1 MMALLEIEQLS
12 VRYGGNHALQLDGM
26 ALQAGTLT
34 GVVGGNGA
42 GKSTLVN
49 SLLNW
54 SRGRPRIT
62 GTVRLNGVDI
72 SRLPPAER
80 ARLGLLLVPEGS
92 GVFYNMTVEEN
103 LRSVLPPPDRESRSI
118 FTIAQVLEM
127 FPRLGERM
135 HHAGSA
141 LSGGERQMLALSRA
155 LLAGPRILLLDEPSI
170 GLAPQLVLTLLKT
183 VRRLVD
189 EGLTVLL
196 VEQNVRAA
204 LEVVDHL
211 YLFERGRLL
220 AGGTPDEMRNH
231 PQLIEAYLGG
241 AAEQGVPA

>member
-1 MMALLEIEQLS
+1 MALLEIDNLS
-12 VRYGGNHALQLDGM
+12 VDYGGNHALLVEKFS
-26 ALQAGTLT
+26 LETGTLT
-34 GVVGGNGA
+34 GVVGANGA

-54 SRGRPRIT
+54 SRGKPRIS
-62 GTVRLNGVDI
+62 GRILFDGVDI
-72 SRLPPAER
+72 TRLPTAER
-80 ARLGLLLVPEGS
+80 ARLGLLLVPEGR
-92 GVFYNMTVEEN
+92 GVFYEMTVEEN
-103 LRSVLPPPDRESRSI
+103 LRSVLPPPVATSRRVFSMEEI
-118 FTIAQVLEM
+118 LGL

-135 HHAGSA
+135 HHLGSA

-183 VRRLVD
+183 VRKLVD
-189 EGLTVLL
+189 AGLTVLL

-211 YLFERGRLL
+211 YLFERGRVI
-220 AGGTPDEMRNH
+220 GHGSPEEMRNDSRV
-231 PQLIEAYLGG
+231 IDVYLGG
-241 AAEQGVPA
+241 MKH